1 MRRSRLVAAS
11 TPGRVVYLSRKP
23 VEALRPSI
31 TSLWYSN
38 RQLVTQAREFAL
50 PTGSS
55 PTFAKVSLRGAFG
68 RLSIGV
74 WRIYFL
80 DERSVGIQRSRSKAL
95 TALRWSAVKTGASIT
110 VAGRLGPFVPTRTKV
125 AFISASVFIV
135 PLADFRFTSVRRA
148 RLTSIKPITV
158 AKAPR
163 IRPRPSWPG
172 GTIPPHSTGPGKR
185 IRCARC
191 SRRDGRYTTPSGPGG
206 CARASAAVPDRR
218 ANSA

>member
-1 MRRSRLVAAS
+1 M
-11 TPGRVVYLSRKP
+11 YLSRKP
-23 VEALRPSI
+23 VEALWPSI
-31 TSLWYSN
+31 ASLWYSN

-55 PTFAKVSLRGAFG
+55 PTFAKLSLRGAFG

-110 VAGRLGPFVPTRTKV
+110 VAGRPGPFVPTRTKV

-135 PLADFRFTSVRRA
+135 PPADFWFSSVRRA
-148 RLTSIKPITV
+148 RLTSIQPITV
-158 AKAPR
+158 AKVCNRKELWAH
-163 IRPRPSWPG
+163 WCE
-172 GTIPPHSTGPGKR
+172 GPFLPVRAGFATKALR
-185 IRCARC
+185 SLDFIGDFVRCR
-191 SRRDGRYTTPSGPGG
+191 SGYQ
-206 CARASAAVPDRR
+206 
-218 ANSA
+218 